1 MPTPSSAPHADESK
15 QAIPSLLE
23 WRGSGTFKNLQTEMS
38 ASPGGELEPIRLRS
52 GAGLEADILPYG
64 ARLAALRVPS
74 SGEAVDVVL
83 GYPAVADFLTDRGYL
98 GAAIGRVSG
107 RIGGAG
113 FTLHGERFRLEA
125 NAGSHHLHGGTPG
138 LHGRVWKT
146 LAFPGD
152 GQVVLATHLPA
163 MESGYPGNLTVQ
175 FAFTL
180 RGLTLL
186 LEMTAVT
193 DAPTPV
199 ALTYHP
205 YFNLGGGAGDCRDHV
220 LQLAADHWLELD
232 DTLIP
237 TGRRLP
243 VADTPFDF
251 RVPARPAT
259 RLPSCHPQL
268 HLAQGFDHTFVLDAG
283 RRWDARLAHPATGL
297 TLEVFSD
304 QSGLQ
309 FYAGQWLEPG
319 GSARWR
325 AGDGL
330 CLEPQGFPDAV
341 NRPDFPAPWLLP
353 GEVYRKRIRY
363 AFSGGTTT

>member
-1 MPTPSSAPHADESK
+1 MSS
-15 QAIPSLLE
+15 
-23 WRGSGTFKNLQTEMS
+23 
-38 ASPGGELEPIRLRS
+38 SPEGARTGGELEPIRLRS
-52 GAGLEADILPYG
+52 GAGLAADILPYG
-64 ARLAALRVPS
+64 ARLAALRVPRA
-74 SGEAVDVVL
+74 GEAVDVVL

-107 RIGGAG
+107 RIGSAG
-113 FTLHGERFRLEA
+113 FTLQGERFHLET
-125 NAGSHHLHGGTPG
+125 NAAPHHLHGGTPG
-138 LHGRVWKT
+138 LHARLWK
-146 LAFPGD
+146 LLSVDD
-152 GQVVLATHLPA
+152 GHVVLAARLPA
-163 MESGYPGNLTVQ
+163 TESGYPGNLHVQ

-180 RGLTLL
+180 DGLALQL
-186 LEMTAVT
+186 DMTAVT

-205 YFNLGGGAGDCRDHV
+205 YFNLGGSAGDCRDHV

-268 HLAQGFDHTFVLDAG
+268 HLAQGFDHTFVLDVG
-283 RRWDARLAHPATGL
+283 RRWDARLSHPGTGL
-297 TLEVFSD
+297 TLEVLSD
-304 QSGLQ
+304 QPGLQ

-319 GSARWR
+319 GSAPWR
-325 AGDGL
+325 AGEGL

-341 NRPDFPAPWLLP
+341 NRPEFPAPWLLP